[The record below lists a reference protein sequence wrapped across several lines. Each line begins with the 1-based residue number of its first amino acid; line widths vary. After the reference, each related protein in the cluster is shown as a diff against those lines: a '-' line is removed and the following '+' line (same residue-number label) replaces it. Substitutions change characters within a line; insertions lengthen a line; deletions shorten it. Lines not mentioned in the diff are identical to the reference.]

1 MSAKDQ
7 SRQTTA
13 APAPAERSYNGL
25 PAAER
30 TNLRRQRLLE
40 VGLDMLGGP
49 DGPQDLTLRTVCG
62 RSGLAQRYFYESFA
76 DKDEFAAAI
85 YDWALAGLVTK
96 AQAAVAAVPPADQ
109 ARAGVASLVRT
120 IGADRRIGQLLFS
133 PNQINLVLV
142 RKRFESTAMFVSL
155 FAQHLRDTFHPD
167 NESGLPILA
176 QFLVGGVGQALAAW
190 LNQEV
195 TITEDALIEQL
206 IEILTVHQPLW
217 PGVD

>member
-7 SRQTTA
+7 SRQTVTT
-13 APAPAERSYNGL
+13 PAPAERSYNGL
-25 PAAER
+25 PATER
-30 TNLRRQRLLE
+30 INQRRQRLLE

-85 YDWALAGLVTK
+85 YDWALQGLVAT

-109 ARAGVASLVRT
+109 ARAGVAGLVRT
-120 IGADRRIGQLLFS
+120 ISADRRIGQLLFS

-155 FAQHLRDTFHPD
+155 FAQHLRTTFHPD
-167 NESGLPILA
+167 NERGLPILA

-190 LNQEV
+190 LNEEV
-195 TITEDALIEQL
+195 AITEDDLIEQL

>member
-1 MSAKDQ
+1 MSADDQ
-7 SRQTTA
+7 TRQTVPTT
-13 APAPAERSYNGL
+13 APAERSYKGL

-30 TNLRRQRLLE
+30 ANQRRQRLLE

-49 DGPQDLTLRTVCG
+49 DGPQDLTLRTVCA

-85 YDWALAGLVTK
+85 YDWALAGLVDK
-96 AQAAVAAVPPADQ
+96 AQAAVAAVPPAEQ
-109 ARAGVASLVRT
+109 ARANITSLVRT
-120 IGADRRIGQLLFS
+120 IAADRRIGQLLFS

-155 FAQHLRDTFHPD
+155 FAQHLRVRFRPD
-167 NESGLPILA
+167 ETGLPVRA

-190 LNQEV
+190 LNQEIA
-195 TITEDALIEQL
+195 ITEEDLIEQL
-206 IEILTVHQPLW
+206 IAILTVHGPLW
-217 PGVD
+217 PSSA

>member
-1 MSAKDQ
+1 MSADDP
-7 SRQTTA
+7 SRQTASTS
-13 APAPAERSYNGL
+13 APSERSYKGL

-30 TNLRRQRLLE
+30 ATQRRQRLLE
-40 VGLDMLGGP
+40 IGLDMLGDR

-85 YDWALAGLVTK
+85 YDWALAGLVSR
-96 AQAAVAAVPPADQ
+96 AQAAVAAVPPPEQ
-109 ARAGVASLVRT
+109 ARAGITSLVHT

-133 PNQINLVLV
+133 PNQISLVLV

-155 FAQHLRDTFHPD
+155 FAQHLRVTFSP
-167 NESGLPILA
+167 NESGLPVLA

-190 LNQEV
+190 LNEEM
-195 TITEDALIEQL
+195 TITEEDLIEQL
-206 IEILTVHQPLW
+206 IGILTVHGPLR
-217 PGVD
+217 PSRN